1 MSKHLADVFIIFD
14 FLILPIINFIILIKI
29 LNKKEEE
36 RGQIVLFLYFGINN
50 IAQNQSCVKSKLFS
64 IYFQ

>member
-29 LNKKEEE
+29 LNKE
-36 RGQIVLFLYFGINN
+36 RIE
-50 IAQNQSCVKSKLFS
+50 KREDE
-64 IYFQ
+64 

>member
-29 LNKKEEE
+29 LNKKEEKRE
-36 RGQIVLFLYFGINN
+36 DE
-50 IAQNQSCVKSKLFS
+50 
-64 IYFQ
+64 

>member
-1 MSKHLADVFIIFD
+1 MAKHLADVFIIFD

-36 RGQIVLFLYFGINN
+36 KRED
-50 IAQNQSCVKSKLFS
+50 K
-64 IYFQ
+64 

>member
-1 MSKHLADVFIIFD
+1 MSKHLADVLIIFD

-36 RGQIVLFLYFGINN
+36 KRED
-50 IAQNQSCVKSKLFS
+50 K
-64 IYFQ
+64 

>member
-36 RGQIVLFLYFGINN
+36 KREDN
-50 IAQNQSCVKSKLFS
+50 
-64 IYFQ
+64 